1 MLKNH
6 LKTILRRAIRNRLN
20 TTINLFGLSVSLA
33 CCILILLFVNDQFGY
48 DQFHKDADG
57 IYRVNTQE
65 TEEGVTRSFASSSLS
80 FPTLLDSHLPAVK
93 ETVRML
99 PQSVSVGYPE
109 KDKVFQEPRFFY
121 VDPNF
126 LEMFSFPLLQG
137 NRETA
142 LDNPNSILI
151 TRSMAKKY
159 FGSENPVGKVLH
171 IEKEHVFTVSGILQ
185 DAPSQSS
192 IQFDFLVPMKAAET
206 IWGPWVGD
214 PTKTWY
220 YPPVYSFAKLNSNRD
235 EKGLTEAL
243 RKIEGEHLPQY
254 IAESRSHSLEELR
267 DIHFSNLENEL
278 HPTINKNVLYLFVAI
293 GIIIMFIA
301 AFNFINLF
309 LAKIVLHLKSV
320 GIQKVMGANNRNVWR
335 QLLTE
340 SLLYLFLSLI
350 LAMVWATVFLP
361 VFNARMETE
370 INLWTVFDNGV
381 ILYLLALLLLIS
393 MAISVVPLIFISRF
407 KPIAFLKG
415 KGGTMFAKNK
425 TSSTQSVLVVLQFIV
440 AVTLIISTVIVQS
453 QMYYVKTKNL
463 GIQKTQTLVVPVYD
477 ESIQNRF
484 ESVKAQLT
492 RINGVKE
499 VSALSNFPWEKGFY
513 DFETSIENNG
523 IEVKANTKALLVDSN
538 IIPALGMTIIEG
550 RGFSATH
557 GTDSTMAFIMNETA
571 AEKFGVQNLQ
581 DVKLTMQSITSSE
594 PKEGNLI
601 GIVKD
606 FHLQSLHEK
615 IEPLILTISP
625 KSYFIDNI
633 IIQLSSNDIP
643 LVIKEVE
650 AQLKVFTPNRPFDY
664 FFLDGA
670 FETLYK
676 RELLIGSLFNYFS
689 IIAIVIACLGLL
701 GMVAFT
707 TSQRLKEIG
716 IRKVLG
722 SSIMDIVNLLTMSFI
737 KLILVAIAIAVPLGW
752 FLMNK
757 WLEGFAYK
765 ITIGWWVYALSGFVT
780 LFIALLAVG
789 WQSFKAATT
798 NPVEVIR
805 NE

>member
-1 MLKNH
+1 MIKNH
-6 LKTILRRAIRNRLN
+6 LKTIVRRATRDRLN
-20 TTINLFGLSVSLA
+20 TTINLFGLSVSIA
-33 CCILILLFVNDQFGY
+33 CCIIILLFVNNQFGY
-48 DQFHKDADG
+48 DRFHEDTDK
-57 IYRVNTQE
+57 IYRVNTHE
-65 TEEGVTRSFASSSLS
+65 TEEGVTRNFASSSLS
-80 FPTLLDSHLPAVK
+80 FAPLLDSHLPAVR

-99 PQSVSVGYPE
+99 PQSVSVSYIQNE
-109 KDKVFQEPRFFY
+109 KVFQEPRFFY
-121 VDPNF
+121 VDSNF

-137 NRETA
+137 NQKTA
-142 LDNPNSILI
+142 LGNPNNIVI
-151 TRSMAKKY
+151 TQSMAKKY
-159 FGSENPVGKVLH
+159 FGSENAIGKVLNV
-171 IEKEHVFTVSGILQ
+171 EKEHLFTVSGILK
-185 DAPSQSS
+185 DTPSQSS
-192 IQFDFLVPMKAAET
+192 IKFDFIVPMKAAEV

-214 PTKTWY
+214 MTKTWY
-220 YPPVYSFAKLNSNRD
+220 YPPVYSFAKLNSNIAER
-235 EKGLTEAL
+235 GMTEAL
-243 RKIEGEHLPQY
+243 RKIEAEHIPQY
-254 IAESRSHSLEELR
+254 IAESRSYSLEKLS
-267 DIHFSNLENEL
+267 DIHFANLENEL

-335 QLLTE
+335 QLFTE
-340 SLLYLFLSLI
+340 SLLYLFVSLI
-350 LAMVWATVFLP
+350 LAMLGATIFLP
-361 VFNARMETE
+361 VFNVKMETD
-370 INLWTVFDNGV
+370 IHLWTVFDNGL
-381 ILYLLALLLLIS
+381 ILYLIALLVLIGLT
-393 MAISVVPLIFISRF
+393 ISVVPLIFIARF

-415 KGGTMFAKNK
+415 KGGTIFRQNK

-440 AVTLIISTVIVQS
+440 AVTLSISTVIIQS
-453 QMYYVKTKNL
+453 QMHYIKTKNL
-463 GIQKTQTLVVPVYD
+463 GIQKNQTLVVPVYD

-484 ESVKAQLT
+484 ESVKAQLS
-492 RINGVKE
+492 RINGVRE
-499 VSALSNFPWEKGFY
+499 VSAISNFPWEKGFY
-513 DFETSIENNG
+513 DFETSINNNG
-523 IEVKANTKALLVDSN
+523 LVTKANTKALLVDSN
-538 IIPALGMTIIEG
+538 IIPALGMTMIEG

-571 AEKFGVQNLQ
+571 AEKFGVENLQ

-594 PKEGNLI
+594 PKQGNLI

-606 FHLQSLHEK
+606 FHLQSLHEE

-633 IIQLSSNDIP
+633 IIQLSSTDIP
-643 LVIKEVE
+643 LVIEEVE

-664 FFLDGA
+664 FFLDSA
-670 FETLYK
+670 FEALYK

-701 GMVAFT
+701 GIVAFT

-722 SSIMDIVNLLTMSFI
+722 SSVADIVNLLTMSFI
-737 KLILVAIAIAVPLGW
+737 KLILVAIAVAIPLGW
-752 FLMNK
+752 YFMNS

-780 LFIALLAVG
+780 LFIALFAVG

>member
-1 MLKNH
+1 MLKSY
-6 LKTILRRAIRNRLN
+6 LKTIFRRATRNRLN
-20 TTINLFGLSVSLA
+20 TLINLFGLSVSIA
-33 CCILILLFVNDQFGY
+33 CCIIILLFVNNQLGY
-48 DQFHKDADG
+48 DRFHKDTDK
-57 IYRVNTQE
+57 IYRVNTHE
-65 TEEGVTRSFASSSLS
+65 TEEGITRSFASTSLS
-80 FPTLLDSHLPAVK
+80 FPPLLGSHLPGVK

-99 PQSVSVGYPE
+99 PQSVSVGYAE
-109 KDKVFQEPRFFY
+109 TDKVFQESRFFY

-137 NRETA
+137 NRETVLA
-142 LDNPNSILI
+142 NPNNILI
-151 TRSMAKKY
+151 TESMAKKY
-159 FGSENPVGKVLH
+159 FGSENAVGKVLN
-171 IEKEHVFTVSGILQ
+171 IEKEHLFTISGILK

-192 IQFDFLVPMKAAET
+192 IKFDFLVPMKAAEDL
-206 IWGPWVGD
+206 WGPWVGD
-214 PTKTWY
+214 MTKTWY
-220 YPPVYSFAKLNSNRD
+220 YPPIYSFAKLSSNST
-235 EKGLTEAL
+235 EKHLTEAL
-243 RKIEGEHLPQY
+243 RKIEAEHVPQY
-254 IAESRSHSLEELR
+254 ITDSRSHSLEKLG
-267 DIHFSNLENEL
+267 DIHFANLENDL

-293 GIIIMFIA
+293 GIVILFIA

-350 LAMVWATVFLP
+350 LAMVWATIFLP

-370 INLWTVFDNGV
+370 ITLWAVFDNGV
-381 ILYLLALLLLIS
+381 ILYLVALLLLIGL
-393 MAISVVPLIFISRF
+393 AISVVPLIFISRF

-415 KGGTMFAKNK
+415 KGGDMFAQNK

-440 AVTLIISTVIVQS
+440 AVTLIISTVIIQS
-453 QMYYVKTKNL
+453 QMHYIKTKNL
-463 GIQKTQTLVVPVYD
+463 GIQKTQTLVVPVFD

-484 ESVKAQLT
+484 ESVKTQLSG
-492 RINGVKE
+492 INGVKE
-499 VSALSNFPWEKGFY
+499 VSAISNFPWEKGFY
-513 DFETSIENNG
+513 DFETLINNKG
-523 IEVKANTKALLVDSN
+523 FETKANTKALLVDNN
-538 IIPALGMTIIEG
+538 IIPALGMTIVEG

-557 GTDSTMAFIMNETA
+557 GTDSTMAFVMNETA
-571 AEKFGVQNLQ
+571 ARKFDVQNLQ

-594 PKEGNLI
+594 PKQGNLI

-606 FHLQSLHEK
+606 FHLQSLHEE

-633 IIQLSSNDIP
+633 IIQLSSKDIP
-643 LVIKEVE
+643 LVIEEVE
-650 AQLKVFTPNRPFDY
+650 AQLKAFAPNRPFDY
-664 FFLDGA
+664 FFLDSA
-670 FETLYK
+670 FEKLYK

-701 GMVAFT
+701 GMVAFA

-722 SSIMDIVNLLTMSFI
+722 SSVLDIVSLLTMSFI
-737 KLILVAIAIAVPLGW
+737 KLILIAIAVAVPLGW
-752 FLMNK
+752 YFMNR
-757 WLEGFAYK
+757 WLEDFAYK
-765 ITIGWWVYALSGFVT
+765 VTIGWWVYAFSGFVT
-780 LFIALLAVG
+780 LFIALFAVG
-789 WQSFKAATT
+789 WQSYKAATT

>member
-6 LKTILRRAIRNRLN
+6 LKTILRGAIRNRLN

-151 TRSMAKKY
+151 TLSMAKKY

-192 IQFDFLVPMKAAET
+192 IQFDFLVPMKATET

-381 ILYLLALLLLIS
+381 ILYLLALLLLIG

-415 KGGTMFAKNK
+415 KGGTVFAKNK